1 MNNKEIYIV
10 LSRTGTMFSNIIALF
25 TQKEYSHVSLSLDS
39 SLDSSFTQMFSFG
52 RKIPSKVLPAGL
64 VEENLYDGVFAMY
77 PNSRCLVYKVNITD
91 EQFNFLQDE
100 INKFFENKDEYK
112 YSVLGTVT
120 AYFNKPHK
128 REYYYFCSQ
137 FVAELLINSGIYK
150 TDKLPEVIKP
160 MDLLEIENKTL
171 FYEGFIN
178 EDRSVKNNFFLFN
191 SQRISRVISKL
202 MS

>member
-1 MNNKEIYIV
+1 MNNREIYLV

-39 SLDSSFTQMFSFG
+39 SLSQMFSFL
-52 RKIPSKVLPAGL
+52 RKIPRKVLPAGL
-64 VEENLYDGVFAMY
+64 VKENLYSGVFAMY
-77 PNSRCLVYKVNITD
+77 PNSRCLVYKVNISLD
-91 EQFNFLQDE
+91 QFNFLQNE
-100 INKFFENKDEYK
+100 INEFFKNQDDYK

-120 AYFNKPHK
+120 AYFNKPYK

-137 FVAELLINSGIYK
+137 FVSELLINSGIYK

-178 EDRSVKNNFFLFN
+178 ENRNIKDDSNLFN
-191 SQRISRVISKL
+191 SQKICKVISRLIS
-202 MS
+202 

>member
-1 MNNKEIYIV
+1 MNNREIYLV

-39 SLDSSFTQMFSFG
+39 SFTQMFSFG
-52 RKIPSKVLPAGL
+52 RKIPNKVLPAGL

-77 PNSRCLVYKVNITD
+77 PNSRCLVYKINITD
-91 EQFNFLQDE
+91 KQFNFLQDE
-100 INKFFENKDEYK
+100 INNFFENKDDYK

-178 EDRSVKNNFFLFN
+178 EDRAIKNNFIIFN
-191 SQRISRVISKL
+191 SQRLSRVISRL
-202 MS
+202 IS

>member
-1 MNNKEIYIV
+1 MNNRDIYIV

-25 TQKEYSHVSLSLDS
+25 TQKEYSHVSL

-91 EQFNFLQDE
+91 EQFTYLQNE

-178 EDRSVKNNFFLFN
+178 EERAIKNNFILLN
-191 SQRISRVISKL
+191 SQRISRVISRL
-202 MS
+202 IS

>member
-1 MNNKEIYIV
+1 MNNREIYLV

-39 SLDSSFTQMFSFG
+39 SFSQMFSFG

-64 VEENLYDGVFAMY
+64 VKENLYSGVFAMY
-77 PNSRCLVYKVNITD
+77 PNSRCLVYKVNISLD
-91 EQFNFLQDE
+91 QFNFLQNE
-100 INKFFENKDEYK
+100 INEFFKNQDDYK

-120 AYFNKPHK
+120 TYFNKPYK

-137 FVAELLINSGIYK
+137 FVSELLINSGIYK

-178 EDRSVKNNFFLFN
+178 ENRNIKDDSNLFN
-191 SQRISRVISKL
+191 SQKIYKVISRLIS
-202 MS
+202 